1 MSKSTLT
8 AKQIYKHMLKYVKGQ
23 DEALKQLS
31 TLIAWHVKRCQHN
44 DLSTNEKVRIKE
56 NAFIIGPSGTG
67 KTETFRALA
76 ELKELPCPVAVV
88 NACNYTANGWKGDKS
103 LSQIME
109 PVILKAMEKAG
120 ERDFDFS
127 TKHKIIPLAQT
138 AIVCIDE
145 FDKKRMAP
153 DLKEDYKFPEF
164 CFQSELLKMV
174 EGTLLT
180 GSAES
185 TDFEINTENI
195 LFILMGSFHELQNIS
210 YGEEKRIVFKDGFV
224 SMEEPSKW
232 QRSKKITDSQ
242 LIQYGLMEE
251 LVGRVPWRIQYER
264 LHHADLIKI
273 MAEAKH
279 SVIKEYTTLLESTG
293 NTLEVS
299 EDGLYALAEE
309 SLQRGTGARAVAS
322 IFMELMRPV
331 MFELMSR
338 TNMHVYVGGDEVVNR
353 DIKIRSRKSWNR
365 LKRRS
370 EVDSKE
376 KENETKEIETN
387 EIENRAKEN
396 KDNENKEDINKENI
410 NKVNE
415 NNENVS
421 KEAASKWSV
430 DKEKADRK
438 MEGKR
443 ECKGDS
449 NGDSKGDSDAINQ
462 VDKDENSEDKEYDE
476 FRYLCE
482 SIDYTRF
489 FDDSEF
495 ITYRVDNRDDD
506 KKADMDTDMEPDKKS
521 AKELDKGTDR
531 GTDTHDDKN
540 DNDDGNDGDDGTT
553 KVPK

>member
-8 AKQIYKHMLKYVKGQ
+8 AKQIYKHMQKYVKGQ
-23 DEALKQLS
+23 DNALKQLS
-31 TLIAWHVKRCQHN
+31 TLIAWHVKRCDHN
-44 DLSTNEKVRIKE
+44 NSITNEKVRIKE

-76 ELKELPCPVAVV
+76 ELEALHCPVAVV
-88 NACNYTANGWKGDKS
+88 NACNYMANGWKGDKS

-120 ERDFDFS
+120 EKDFDFG
-127 TKHKIIPLAQT
+127 TKHRILPLAQT

-153 DLKEDYKFPEF
+153 ELKEDYKFPEF

-180 GSAES
+180 GTADS
-185 TDFEINTENI
+185 TDFEINTENM
-195 LFILMGSFHELQNIS
+195 LFILMGSFHELQNVS
-210 YGEEKRIVFKDGFV
+210 YGEEKQIVFKDGLV

-232 QRSKKITDSQ
+232 QRNKKITDRQ

-299 EDGLYALAEE
+299 DDGLYALAEE
-309 SLQRGTGARAVAS
+309 ALQRGTGARAVAS

-338 TNMHVYVGGDEVVNR
+338 TNMHVYVGGEEVVNR
-353 DIKIRSRKSWNR
+353 DVKIRSKKSWNR
-365 LKRRS
+365 LKRRG
-370 EVDSKE
+370 EADRNE
-376 KENETKEIETN
+376 KEDEAKG
-387 EIENRAKEN
+387 IENRAIENKKIANKEN
-396 KDNENKEDINKENI
+396 KENKEIEDQGIENREKES
-410 NKVNE
+410 KTDE
-415 NNENVS
+415 NNENAS
-421 KEAASKWSV
+421 KE
-430 DKEKADRK
+430 
-438 MEGKR
+438 
-443 ECKGDS
+443 
-449 NGDSKGDSDAINQ
+449 N
-462 VDKDENSEDKEYDE
+462 KEYDE

-489 FDDSEF
+489 FDDSEMLP
-495 ITYRVDNRDDD
+495 YRVDYRNDKGDD
-506 KKADMDTDMEPDKKS
+506 KDSDKGADKKS
-521 AKELDKGTDR
+521 DKGANEESDKESGKGANEGSDKR
-531 GTDTHDDKN
+531 VDKESDKGADTYDDKH
-540 DNDDGNDGDDGTT
+540 DGDDGNDSDDGTT